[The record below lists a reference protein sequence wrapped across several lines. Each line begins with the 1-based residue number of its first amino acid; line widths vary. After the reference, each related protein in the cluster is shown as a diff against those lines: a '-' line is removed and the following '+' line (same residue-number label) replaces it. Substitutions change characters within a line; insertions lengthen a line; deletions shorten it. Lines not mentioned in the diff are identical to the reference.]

1 MPPMTTLTL
10 PPELHL
16 RIELERRIDASLED
30 VFEAL
35 LEQLGPEN
43 QGPDGSKL
51 QLRIEPRPG
60 GRWFRDLGSDE
71 GHLWG
76 HVQSIKRPV
85 LLEMT
90 GPLFMSSP
98 VCNNV
103 IYRLTEDGGQTI
115 LRMVHT
121 AFGLVP
127 QDAREGVD
135 QGWNELMDRI
145 AAAAKN

>member
-1 MPPMTTLTL
+1 MTITTL
-10 PPELHL
+10 PPELQL
-16 RIELERRIDASLED
+16 RIEVERRIEASPED

-35 LEQLGPEN
+35 LEQLGPANES
-43 QGPDGSKL
+43 PDGVKL
-51 QLRIEPRPG
+51 DLAIEPRPG
-60 GRWFRDLGSDE
+60 GRWFRDLGGE
-71 GHLWG
+71 QGHLWG
-76 HVQSIKRPV
+76 HVQSIKRPA

-103 IYRLTEDGGQTI
+103 IYRIAEEDGQSV

-127 QDAREGVD
+127 EDIRGRIHEGWD
-135 QGWNELMDRI
+135 KTMDRI
-145 AAAAKN
+145 AAAATN